1 MKVDE
6 IKSLR
11 AKAHRVFDRLWR
23 DEFMTRDEA
32 YKWLAVQFCLTPEQ
46 AHISRLGV
54 EKLNALIA
62 EAAAHLIV
70 LERRKAKRNA
80 RQQKRVSRESA
91 TANRGAR

>member
-62 EAAAHLIV
+62 EAGCAFDRTGTA
-70 LERRKAKRNA
+70 ESKTKCKTAKTC
-80 RQQKRVSRESA
+80 QS
-91 TANRGAR
+91 